1 MVALAMVI
9 IGIGW
14 GGNIPIHE
22 VICAS
27 TFGRRHLGAVRGLGF
42 PVTAAIAAATPLA
55 LASYFDAVGS
65 YAGAFYF
72 CAALWF
78 VAFVLLLF
86 VRRPPRPADPAS
98 EPAAHPAGRERP
110 LVCMQS
116 VGPAV
121 RRGRRRR
128 ARWALP
134 WASSFPS

>member
-1 MVALAMVI
+1 MAITIAMVI

-22 VICAS
+22 VIWAS

-86 VRRPPRPADPAS
+86 VRRPPRPAGPPA
-98 EPAAHPAGRERP
+98 EPLARPAT
-110 LVCMQS
+110 
-116 VGPAV
+116 
-121 RRGRRRR
+121 
-128 ARWALP
+128 ARDR
-134 WASSFPS
+134 